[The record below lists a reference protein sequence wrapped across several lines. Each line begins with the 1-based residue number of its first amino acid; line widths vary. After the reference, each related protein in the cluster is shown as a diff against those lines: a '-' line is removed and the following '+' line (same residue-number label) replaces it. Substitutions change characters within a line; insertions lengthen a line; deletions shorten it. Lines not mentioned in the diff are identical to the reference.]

1 MTGFRR
7 LYFFLVALFL
17 AAPLI
22 VVLGVSVNEK
32 QDLAFPPVGFSLAWY
47 AQIFTDPG
55 WRNASQTI
63 VAERQPSCGGALP
76 PGRMCSSCSGWRR
89 SSCRR

>member
-1 MTGFRR
+1 MTATLLRR
-7 LYFFLVALFL
+7 VYFTIVALFL

-47 AQIFTDPG
+47 AQIFVDPG
-55 WRNASQTI
+55 WRNALIAS
-63 VAERQPSCGGALP
+63 LLL
-76 PGRMCSSCSGWRR
+76 GRRETA
-89 SSCRR
+89 